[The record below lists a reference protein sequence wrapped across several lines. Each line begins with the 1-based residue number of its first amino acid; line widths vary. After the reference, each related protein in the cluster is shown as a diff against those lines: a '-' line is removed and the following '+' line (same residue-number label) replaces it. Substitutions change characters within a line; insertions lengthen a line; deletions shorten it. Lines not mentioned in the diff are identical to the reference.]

1 MLPALIL
8 AAALVVGIRAVVSG
22 AVPFG
27 EPVTVLQDSSSSIVT
42 SDNPLYTGGAW
53 QSADGRVFSY
63 DEANALAPTGPG
75 QGDRGIWLSEH
86 GTFVALGV
94 RGADVWRVELRESAV
109 LVPIG
114 LVGLV
119 AAGFI
124 VDRRRPY

>member
-8 AAALVVGIRAVVSG
+8 AAALVVGIRAAAEG
-22 AVPFG
+22 FLPFG
-27 EPVTVLQDSSSSIVT
+27 EPVAALQDFSSTIVT
-42 SDNPLYTGGAW
+42 ADEPLYTGGAW

-75 QGDRGIWLSEH
+75 QGDPGIWLSEH
-86 GTFVALGV
+86 GAFVALGV